1 MLSKKT
7 IALAGCTALVAL
19 VGACSSDKVLPKG
32 ERIAVLDPVA
42 AIKPDVVNTT
52 GKVTIPSS
60 YANSA
65 WQQESYNAQHIQQN
79 FKVGSNFQKQWSS
92 SFGKGGSK
100 REFLISKPLA
110 NGNKVYT
117 LDAAG
122 LLSAFD
128 MKDGEVIWD
137 VKLASKNDNVDDT
150 ALKGAGIAFNN
161 GVIYATTGYGSVY
174 AVNTQKGEILWSK
187 SLQTPLRIAPMV
199 ANGNVFVQSVDN
211 KFYVLNAKNGEEQWK
226 YDISLE
232 NTTLVG
238 GAPAAYAPD
247 LDMVITGFS
256 NGEIQAFN
264 ATLGSPLWSDILISN
279 RQAYSSTFLDTIK
292 SAPIIDGDTVYAI
305 GNSNVLAAIDL
316 RSGMRK
322 WEKEI
327 GSVNTPLLVGNTIYI
342 VSNTNDLVAVSKENG
357 DILWATPTNLGKK
370 AADVT
375 AFTPLMLDGRLVVA
389 LSNGTVHL
397 YMPQTGKLIN
407 SVDLGERLNS
417 APIVANGYIFFVT
430 ADADLIAYK

>member
-1 MLSKKT
+1 MLNTKT
-7 IALAGCTALVAL
+7 KVLAGLLLSIAAA
-19 VGACSSDKVLPKG
+19 ACSSDKVLPKG
-32 ERIAVLDPVA
+32 ERLAVLEPVA
-42 AIKPDVVNTT
+42 AIRPDVTSSGIQIN
-52 GKVTIPSS
+52 IPAAV
-60 YANSA
+60 ANSD
-65 WQQESYNAQHIQQN
+65 WQQEGFNALHAQQN
-79 FKVGSNFQKQWSS
+79 FKVGTAFQKQWES
-92 SFGKGGSK
+92 SFGKGRSK
-100 REFLISKPLA
+100 REFLISKPLVA
-110 NGNKVYT
+110 KNKVYT

-128 MKDGEVIWD
+128 ISSGNLLWKT
-137 VKLASKNDNVDDT
+137 KLHSENDNVDDT
-150 ALKGAGIAFNN
+150 SLKGAGIAFNN
-161 GVIYATTGYGSVY
+161 GTVYAATGYGSVY

-305 GNSNVLAAIDL
+305 GNSNVLASIDL

-322 WEKEI
+322 WEK
-327 GSVNTPLLVGNTIYI
+327 
-342 VSNTNDLVAVSKENG
+342 
-357 DILWATPTNLGKK
+357 
-370 AADVT
+370 
-375 AFTPLMLDGRLVVA
+375 
-389 LSNGTVHL
+389 
-397 YMPQTGKLIN
+397 
-407 SVDLGERLNS
+407 
-417 APIVANGYIFFVT
+417 
-430 ADADLIAYK
+430 

>member
-1 MLSKKT
+1 M
-7 IALAGCTALVAL
+7 
-19 VGACSSDKVLPKG
+19 
-32 ERIAVLDPVA
+32 
-42 AIKPDVVNTT
+42 
-52 GKVTIPSS
+52 
-60 YANSA
+60 
-65 WQQESYNAQHIQQN
+65 
-79 FKVGSNFQKQWSS
+79 
-92 SFGKGGSK
+92 
-100 REFLISKPLA
+100 
-110 NGNKVYT
+110 
-117 LDAAG
+117 
-122 LLSAFD
+122 
-128 MKDGEVIWD
+128 
-137 VKLASKNDNVDDT
+137 
-150 ALKGAGIAFNN
+150 
-161 GVIYATTGYGSVY
+161 
-174 AVNTQKGEILWSK
+174 
-187 SLQTPLRIAPMV
+187 
-199 ANGNVFVQSVDN
+199 
-211 KFYVLNAKNGEEQWK
+211 
-226 YDISLE
+226 
-232 NTTLVG
+232 
-238 GAPAAYAPD
+238 
-247 LDMVITGFS
+247 
-256 NGEIQAFN
+256 
-264 ATLGSPLWSDILISN
+264 ISN

-327 GSVNTPLLVGNTIYI
+327 GSVNTPLLVGNTLYI

-357 DILWATPTNLGKK
+357 DILWATPINLGKK